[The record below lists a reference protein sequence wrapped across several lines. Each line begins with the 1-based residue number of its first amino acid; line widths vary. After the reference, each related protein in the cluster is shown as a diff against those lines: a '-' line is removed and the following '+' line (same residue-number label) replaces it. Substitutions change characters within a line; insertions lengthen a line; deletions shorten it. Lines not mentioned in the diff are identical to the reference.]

1 MNIDRRRFICAG
13 IAIAATFAGMGHAS
27 AAAQTMTVY
36 KDPNCGCCHLWAEA
50 MKAEGFDI
58 KIEDRDDLTPI
69 KARFGIPAD
78 LQGCHT
84 AVVAGYFLE
93 GHVPLEA
100 VRKLLGEEPAIAGL
114 AVPGMPSGSLGM
126 GDDPN
131 AAYDV
136 FAVAKTAGEKPA
148 LFMTMGPKG

>member
-1 MNIDRRRFICAG
+1 MNIERRRFICTG
-13 IAIAATFAGMGHAS
+13 IAIAATYTGMRHAF

-50 MKAEGFDI
+50 MTAEGFDV

-69 KARFGIPAD
+69 KARLGVPAD
-78 LQGCHT
+78 LHGCHT

-100 VRKLLGEEPAIAGL
+100 VRKLLEEKPPIVGL

-126 GDDPN
+126 GDDPS

-136 FAVAKTAGEKPA
+136 FAVAKAADGNPA
-148 LFMTMGPKG
+148 VFMSIRPKG

>member
-1 MNIDRRRFICAG
+1 MNMDRRRFICTG
-13 IAIAATFAGMGHAS
+13 IVIAATLTGLGQAFAAPE
-27 AAAQTMTVY
+27 TMIVY

-50 MKAEGFDI
+50 MTAEGFNV

-69 KARFGIPAD
+69 KARLGVPD
-78 LQGCHT
+78 NLQGCHT
-84 AVVAGYFLE
+84 ATVSGYFLE

-100 VRKLLGEEPAIAGL
+100 VRKLLDEKPVIAGL

-126 GDDPN
+126 GDNPN

-136 FAVAKTAGEKPA
+136 YAVAKAPGGTQNV
-148 LFMTMGPKG
+148 FMAITPKG

>member
-1 MNIDRRRFICAG
+1 MNINRRRFIYTGA
-13 IAIAATFAGMGHAS
+13 AIAAAFTGIGHAF

-50 MKAEGFDI
+50 MTAEGFDV

-69 KARFGIPAD
+69 KARLGVPAD

-100 VRKLLGEEPAIAGL
+100 VRKLLAEKPSIAGL

-126 GDDPN
+126 GNDPN
-131 AAYDV
+131 ATYDV
-136 FAVAKTAGEKPA
+136 FAVAKTAGTKPA
-148 LFMTMGPKG
+148 LYLAIKPKV

>member
-1 MNIDRRRFICAG
+1 MHINRRRFIYTGA
-13 IAIAATFAGMGHAS
+13 AIAAAFTGIGHAF
-27 AAAQTMTVY
+27 AAARTMTVY

-50 MKAEGFDI
+50 MTAEGFNV

-69 KARFGIPAD
+69 KARLGVPDD

-100 VRKLLGEEPAIAGL
+100 VRKLLAEKPSIAGL

-126 GDDPN
+126 GNDPS
-131 AAYDV
+131 AAYNV
-136 FAVAKTAGEKPA
+136 LAVAKTPGTKPA
-148 LFMTMGPKG
+148 LYLAIKQKA

>member
-1 MNIDRRRFICAG
+1 MNIDRRQFIYAG
-13 IAIAATFAGMGHAS
+13 IAIAATFTGMEHAF
-27 AAAQTMTVY
+27 AAAQTMTIY

-50 MKAEGFDI
+50 MTAEGFDV
-58 KIEDRDDLTPI
+58 KIEDRDDLTPV
-69 KARFGIPAD
+69 KARLGVPVV

-84 AVVAGYFLE
+84 AVVSGYFLE

-100 VRKLLGEEPAIAGL
+100 VRKLLAEKPIAGL

-126 GDDPN
+126 GNDPN

-136 FAVAKTAGEKPA
+136 FAVAKTANAKPA
-148 LFMTMGPKG
+148 IYMAIRPKG

>member
-1 MNIDRRRFICAG
+1 MNIDRRRFICTG
-13 IAIAATFAGMGHAS
+13 IAIAATYTGMRHAF

-50 MKAEGFDI
+50 MTAEGFDV

-69 KARFGIPAD
+69 KARLGVPAD
-78 LQGCHT
+78 LHGCHT

-100 VRKLLGEEPAIAGL
+100 VRKLLAEKPSIVGL

-126 GDDPN
+126 GDDPS

-136 FAVAKTAGEKPA
+136 FAVAKAPGGNPA
-148 LFMTMGPKG
+148 VFMSIRPKG

>member
-1 MNIDRRRFICAG
+1 MNINRRRFIYTGA
-13 IAIAATFAGMGHAS
+13 AIAAAFTGIGHAF

-50 MKAEGFDI
+50 MTAEGFNV

-69 KARFGIPAD
+69 KARLGVPDD

-100 VRKLLGEEPAIAGL
+100 VRKLLAEKPSIAGL

-136 FAVAKTAGEKPA
+136 FAVAKTAGTKPA
-148 LFMTMGPKG
+148 LYLAIKPKV